1 MQKRSMNS
9 RIYTTIFILLLSLQS
24 VINAQQSSA
33 KESIRV
39 VSSNLGKY
47 DSKLFIEI
55 TLDLSD
61 LKISSNRS
69 MSIIPVLEA
78 EGNSKIL
85 PEVLVNGRTK
95 HITYLRGSQKK
106 RKKDIFT
113 EVYRRNK
120 TSQKVDY
127 KINTDFKDWMH
138 HANLVLY
145 IDLCGCGGTSEEN
158 SQLAV
163 INLSDIKENK
173 SNSWIPA
180 VAYLIPHA
188 EAIKKRTEEGS
199 AHLDFPVNKTVIYPD
214 YRRNPEELKKIRET
228 IEVVK
233 NDKNTNIT
241 AITIHGYA
249 SPEGNYANNARLARE
264 RAEELKRYVQ
274 NLYDFDGKIITV
286 NSTAEDWDG
295 FIRLL
300 KESELNEKEEVFA
313 IINQNTLPDEKEQ
326 KLKTLNIGIP
336 YSFILKNWLPAL
348 RHSDYKVNYTVR
360 GFSVVEAKDI
370 IGKRP
375 QLLSLQEMFLLAQTY
390 EKGSNEFNEVF
401 DIAVRMFPED
411 PTANL
416 NASSI
421 ALNNR
426 DLSAARKYLAKAD
439 QSLAETINNQGVLAF
454 LEGRTNDAK
463 NMFSKAAAAG
473 IAQAATNL
481 ANLEKLK

>member
-249 SPEGNYANNARLARE
+249 SPEGSYANNARLARE

-274 NLYDFDGKIITV
+274 NLYDFDWKIITV
-286 NSTAEDWDG
+286 SSTAEDWDG

-336 YSFILKNWLPAL
+336 YRFILKNWLPAL

-473 IAQAATNL
+473 ITQAAANL

>member
-1 MQKRSMNS
+1 MNS

-426 DLSAARKYLAKAD
+426 DLSAAKKYLAKAD

-481 ANLEKLK
+481 TNLEKLK

>member
-1 MQKRSMNS
+1 MNS

-249 SPEGNYANNARLARE
+249 SPEGSYANNARLARE

-274 NLYDFDGKIITV
+274 NLYDFDWKIITV
-286 NSTAEDWDG
+286 SSTAEDWDG

-336 YSFILKNWLPAL
+336 YRFILKNWLPAL

-473 IAQAATNL
+473 ITQAAANL